1 MVSSEKISELLFEFS
16 NPSRLDILLLIK
28 EKNIKP
34 SQLARAAD
42 QTIQET
48 SRHLQRLT
56 KALLVERN
64 SNGAYSLTPLGKQ
77 LLALFPE
84 IHFLAINSEYFTT
97 HDPSCLPPEFRYG
110 LGLIH
115 EYDKASHVM
124 EAFQQSEDLI
134 RNSEEIIW
142 IHSDH
147 ILASTLPLIEEAV
160 QRGVDFRVILPKAL
174 GNQRSQFEPHSN
186 IVSGEY
192 SQSHD
197 RSIDSVQLIIVMSE
211 KKALLAFPTKD
222 GRPDYLGF
230 ALSNDDGLNWC
241 KELYLHFWNQSQP
254 WD

>member
-1 MVSSEKISELLFEFS
+1 MISTEKIAELLFEFS
-16 NPSRLDILLLIK
+16 NPSRLDILMLIK

-56 KALLVERN
+56 KALLVERD
-64 SNGAYSLTPLGKQ
+64 SNGAYSLTPFGKQ
-77 LLALFPE
+77 MLAFIQE

-110 LGLIH
+110 LGLIQQ
-115 EYDKASHVM
+115 YDKASHVM

-142 IHSDH
+142 IHSDQ
-147 ILASTLPLIEEAV
+147 ILASTLPLIDEAV
-160 QRGVDFRVILPKAL
+160 QRGVEFRVILPEEL
-174 GNQRSQFEPHSN
+174 GSQRPHLEPYPHIVRERHSQT
-186 IVSGEY
+186 
-192 SQSHD
+192 HD
-197 RSIDSVQLIIVMSE
+197 RFIESVQLVIVMSE

-222 GRPDYLGF
+222 GCPDYLGF
-230 ALSNDDGLNWC
+230 SLSNDAGLKWC
-241 KELYLHFWNQSQP
+241 RELYLHFWSQSES
-254 WD
+254 WE

>member
-16 NPSRLDILLLIK
+16 NPSRLDILLHIK
-28 EKNIKP
+28 EKNMKP
-34 SQLARAAD
+34 SQLARDAN

-56 KALLVERN
+56 KSLLVERT
-64 SNGAYSLTPLGKQ
+64 SDGAYSLTPFGKQ
-77 LLALFPE
+77 LLALIPE
-84 IHFLAINSEYFTT
+84 IHFLAINSEYFAT
-97 HDPSCLPPEFRYG
+97 HDPSCIPPEFRYG

-142 IHSDH
+142 IHSDQ

-160 QRGVDFRVILPKAL
+160 QRGVEFRVILPKEL
-174 GNQRSQFEPHSN
+174 GSQGPHLEPYPN
-186 IVSGEY
+186 IVRGRH
-192 SQSHD
+192 SQTHD
-197 RSIDSVQLIIVMSE
+197 RFIDSVQLIIVMSE
-211 KKALLAFPTKD
+211 KKALLAFPAKD
-222 GRPDYLGF
+222 GCPDYLGF
-230 ALSNDDGLNWC
+230 ALSNEDGLKWC
-241 KELYLHFWNQSQP
+241 KELYLHFWNQSQS